1 MLFAIIEARPAVT
14 PTYWRVI
21 TQEANGSMNSR
32 AFDTPWKIENELW
45 RWIVYPRVRLLFALN
60 GIIWGSGW
68 RIHGVPIIQKHRHS
82 QMSFG
87 PGLGLRSSVRS
98 NPLGPNHP
106 VVITTWQTGAVLEIG
121 ANFAMTGGTIC
132 AAERIIIKNNVVV
145 GANTIITDTDF
156 HPLDPKQRGLKPSD
170 GRVAAVN
177 IEDDVFIGM
186 NCLVLKGVTI
196 GRGSVVGAG
205 SVVTKDAPPGVVVAG
220 NPAKIVREQALC
232 VS

>member
-1 MLFAIIEARPAVT
+1 
-14 PTYWRVI
+14 
-21 TQEANGSMNSR
+21 MNSR

-45 RWIVYPRVRLLFALN
+45 RWIAYPRVRLLFAMN
-60 GIIWGSGW
+60 GIPWGSGW
-68 RIHGVPIIQKHRHS
+68 HIHGVPIIQKHRHS

-106 VVITTWQTGAVLEIG
+106 VVITTWQAGAVLEIG

-132 AAERIIIKNNVVV
+132 AAERIIIKNNVAV
-145 GANTIITDTDF
+145 GANTTIIDTDF
-156 HPLDPKQRGLKPSD
+156 HPLDPEQRKLKQSG

-196 GRGSVVGAG
+196 GRGSIIGAG
-205 SVVTKDAPPGVVVAG
+205 SVVTQDVPPCVIVAG
-220 NPAKIVREQALC
+220 NPARIVREL
-232 VS
+232 